1 MPNIAPSLSQYL
13 GPDHL
18 LLNIIVDQSRYNEH
32 LSKIFLKIQI
42 SSCPGAIFKNA
53 FAKKLLGRL
62 LIVDQKNP

>member
-1 MPNIAPSLSQYL
+1 MPNIAPSLSQYYL

-32 LSKIFLKIQI
+32 LSKIQI
-42 SSCPGAIFKNA
+42 SSWPGATFKNA